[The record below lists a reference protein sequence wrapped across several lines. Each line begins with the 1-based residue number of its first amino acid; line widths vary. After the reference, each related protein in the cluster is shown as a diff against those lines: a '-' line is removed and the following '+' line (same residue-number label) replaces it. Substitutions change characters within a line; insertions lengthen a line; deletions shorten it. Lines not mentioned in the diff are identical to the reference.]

1 MGTSGSNSVVAPTV
15 RRWGHAAAAAA
26 ILVAG
31 LGLTAL
37 AVVEARRPVPPVAAT
52 VARDS
57 DRAGSQAAA
66 EHRRRSRSPRQLR
79 DARRSATQALPAP
92 DVRPIGLAGSVFSVL
107 LAGLVWF
114 LSGAKRRAL
123 RLARDR
129 TEDLSRS
136 EQRFRSLAGASP
148 LGVFSLTAAGLCD
161 YANERMC
168 ELTGR
173 SPEELRD
180 LGLRDAYHP
189 ADHAA
194 LRKAVTG
201 RSPRAASLRLRLV
214 LADGTLRWVK
224 THAAPLCDA
233 SDAVTG
239 WVGTVEDVTA
249 EVEAQIVSQK
259 LSAELTHQAR
269 HDPLTGLANRM
280 FFTEQITELLDDDAG
295 TGAAVLFVDVDRFKV
310 VNDSLGH
317 AAGDRL
323 LTILGER
330 LRAAIRPGDLPARFA
345 GDEFVVGLTGVRD
358 MDAAATEAQRLLA
371 ALNQTTLLDG
381 HELAMTVSIGVAAGI
396 PGDTAHTLIARA
408 DTAMYEAKSRGKARV
423 AVFDGSASV
432 RNDSTLE
439 LERQLR
445 HAIEDGQL
453 RLRYQPIVSV
463 HSGAIVGVESLVRW
477 QHPERGLLGPDA
489 FIPLAEESGL
499 IIPLGTWVLR
509 EACAQLDRW
518 RPLLRDGVGFSVTVN
533 VSARQLPDPQFP
545 AVVAAAVRDYRIN
558 PASLCLEITESALLQ
573 DTMAVEEALNSLRR
587 IGVRIAVDDFG
598 TGYSSL
604 SHLRLLPIDMLKID
618 RSFVKEVGVNAD
630 STAIVGA
637 VIRLAGA
644 LGLSYVAEGVEERD
658 QLNWLASMGCEMAQG
673 YYLAMPEAPET
684 VAKLLAAGTVRGSD
698 ASVDALSQPLTA
710 AQPHL
715 A

>member
-1 MGTSGSNSVVAPTV
+1 MGTSGSNSVAAPTA

-31 LGLTAL
+31 LGLTAF
-37 AVVEARRPVPPVAAT
+37 AVLDARRPVPPVEST
-52 VARDS
+52 VARAS
-57 DRAGSQAAA
+57 DRAGDQAAA
-66 EHRRRSRSPRQLR
+66 ATRQRSRSPRELR
-79 DARRSATQALPAP
+79 RARRSAAQVASTR

-123 RLARDR
+123 RVAQER

-161 YANERMC
+161 YANDRMC
-168 ELTGR
+168 ELAGR

-189 ADHAA
+189 DDHAA

-201 RSPRAASLRLRLV
+201 RNTRAASLRLRLV
-214 LADGTLRWVK
+214 LPDGTLRWVK

-233 SDAVTG
+233 TDAVTG

-269 HDPLTGLANRM
+269 HDSLTGLANRM
-280 FFTEQITELLDDDAG
+280 FFTEQITELLDDESPG
-295 TGAAVLFVDVDRFKV
+295 VSVLFVDVDRFKV

-323 LTILGER
+323 LTIFAQR

-358 MDAAATEAQRLLA
+358 MDAAAAEAQRLLA
-371 ALNQTTLLDG
+371 ALSQTTLLDG

-396 PGDTAHTLIARA
+396 QGDTAQALIARA

-423 AVFDGSASV
+423 AAFDGFASV

-445 HAIEDGQL
+445 HAIKDGQL

-463 HSGAIVGVESLVRW
+463 QSGAIVGVEALVRW
-477 QHPERGLLGPDA
+477 QHPERGLLSPDA

-499 IIPLGTWVLR
+499 VIPLGTWVLR

-518 RPLLRDGVGFSVTVN
+518 RALLHEGAPFSVTVN

-558 PASLCLEITESALLQ
+558 PASLCLEITESALLS
-573 DTMAVEEALNSLRR
+573 DTVAVEEALNNLRR

-618 RSFVKEVGVNAD
+618 RSFIKEIGVNAD

-644 LGLSYVAEGVEERD
+644 LGLSCVAEGVEERE

-673 YYLAMPEAPET
+673 YYLAMPEPPET
-684 VAKLLAAGTVRGSD
+684 VATLLVAGSVRGSD
-698 ASVDALSQPLTA
+698 TSVDALSQPFQA